1 MGARADGRACSLHG
15 AYAIARKSLRRANL
29 AAVLTAALV
38 AGCSEGGVLADLE
51 SWAVSAV
58 PTTSIGVVE
67 GDSAYLFQRIVD
79 ARFTPAGRIIVADGG
94 LLVVREYDRDGSFVA
109 QMGGRGDGPGEFQ
122 SVRGLWTV
130 PPDTVGV
137 WDSYALRLT
146 YFGPD
151 RSAARTVGL
160 ESAKATVGVGR
171 LDFLAGALRD
181 GSLVIGSVALADGL
195 GGDHVSIE
203 RISAGGDHLGQLAE
217 TTGLVRARLAE
228 RVIGPTPFSPYPHV
242 ATYADIVY
250 HTNGVEPLVTAWSP
264 DAERTIAFPPHDYDV
279 GREWSAVLAE
289 VERRNVEPFVRAVGT
304 APRPERI
311 PHLAGLIIDDAGLIW
326 AKRYEPGTDAIWLG
340 GGARPGGGT
349 WWVADAS
356 GNLIATVQ
364 VPEGFL
370 PFQIENARVLGVSVD
385 SLGVERVE
393 VRTISN

>member
-1 MGARADGRACSLHG
+1 MRAD
-15 AYAIARKSLRRANL
+15 NV
-29 AAVLTAALV
+29 AAVLAAALV
-38 AGCSEGGVLADLE
+38 AGCSEGGVPADLE
-51 SWAVSAV
+51 SWSVSAV
-58 PTTSIGVVE
+58 PTTSIGDVE

-79 ARFTPAGRIIVADGG
+79 ARITPAGRIIVADGG
-94 LLVVREYDRDGSFVA
+94 LLVVREYDRDGNFVA
-109 QMGGRGDGPGEFQ
+109 QLGGRGDGPGEFQ
-122 SVRGLWTV
+122 SVRGIWTV

-151 RSAARTVGL
+151 NSTPRTVSL
-160 ESAKATVGVGR
+160 ESANATVGVGR

-181 GSLVIGSVALADGL
+181 GSLAIGSVALAGGL
-195 GGDHVSIE
+195 GGDQVSIE
-203 RISAGGDHLGQLAE
+203 RISAAGDHLGRMVE
-217 TTGLVRARLAE
+217 TTGLVRATLAE
-228 RVIGPTPFSPYPHV
+228 RVVGPIPFSPYPHV

-250 HTNGVEPLVTAWSP
+250 HTNGAESLVTAWSP

-289 VERRNVEPFVRAVGT
+289 VERRNVEPFARAVAT

-311 PHLAGLIIDDAGLIW
+311 PHLAGLLIDDAGLIW
-326 AKRYEPGTDAIWLG
+326 TKRYEPGTDAIWLG
-340 GGARPGGGT
+340 GGARPSGGT

-364 VPEGFL
+364 VPAGFAPL
-370 PFQIENARVLGVSVD
+370 QIENARVLGVSVD

-393 VRTISN
+393 VRAISN